1 MFGLGTTEILL
12 IILVV
17 AVLFGARR
25 LPELGR
31 GLGQGLRGFKDALSG
46 KEEEQ
51 KNGSGEIERKQES

>member
-25 LPELGR
+25 LPELGK
-31 GLGQGLRGFKDALSG
+31 GLGQGLRGFKNALSG
-46 KEEEQ
+46 KDEEEE
-51 KNGSGEIERKQES
+51 KSSSDIERKQDA

>member
-25 LPELGR
+25 LPELGK
-31 GLGQGLRGFKDALSG
+31 GLGQGLRGFKNALSG
-46 KEEEQ
+46 KDEEEE
-51 KNGSGEIERKQES
+51 KSSSEMERKQDA

>member
-25 LPELGR
+25 LPELGK
-31 GLGQGLRGFKDALSG
+31 GLGQGLRGFKDALRG
-46 KEEEQ
+46 KDDEPETAD
-51 KNGSGEIERKQES
+51 IERKQDA

>member
-25 LPELGR
+25 LPELGK

-46 KEEEQ
+46 KDEEQ
-51 KNGSGEIERKQES
+51 KGEIERKQDA